1 MIQRFVILSLCAGAL
16 LAAGP
21 SSAADFGDVLKD
33 TVERAAKSEVQRK
46 VDRETRKATRCAL
59 GDTKCEIAEGKDNED
74 NADDGAAAN
83 VDASVA
89 ANAAAH
95 VDAGADPGG
104 DHPLIAPYQGSVR
117 KTRSFEAFNE
127 YLRIVGRDGKATKT
141 ERLEGK
147 LTRIRYDNPKGRS
160 TFEIER
166 NYRDALTA
174 RGFRVDYECA
184 KRAVCGTTARPGW
197 QSLNGI
203 NLGIAG
209 DVRYFTGKLAYGSGE
224 AFVSVAVNPQV
235 TYVHVLETA
244 AMDRDMV
251 AVDADALAAGL
262 EKDGRVRLDGIF
274 FDTGKAQLKPTS
286 NPALDQAAQ
295 LLRQQASLKLL
306 IAGHTDN
313 TGSDAANRTLSQQ
326 RAEAVRNAL
335 LARGVAAD
343 RLTAQGFGSGVP
355 VADNAS
361 EAGRAQN
368 RRVELVKQ

>member
-1 MIQRFVILSLCAGAL
+1 MKQPFMAIVLTVSGSAL
-16 LAAGP
+16 LAAG
-21 SSAADFGDVLKD
+21 SAIAFDFGDVLKR
-33 TVERAAKSEVQRK
+33 TVERATQSEVQRK
-46 VDRETRKATRCAL
+46 VDQKTRKTVRCAL
-59 GDTKCEIAEGKDNED
+59 GDTRCEKAARADAE
-74 NADDGAAAN
+74 ADAA
-83 VDASVA
+83 D
-89 ANAAAH
+89 
-95 VDAGADPGG
+95 ADPAAGEHADAGG
-104 DHPLIAPYQGSVR
+104 DHPLIAPYRGSVR
-117 KTRSFEAFNE
+117 KERDVDAFNE
-127 YLRIVGRDGKATKT
+127 YPRIVGRAGKAAKT

-147 LTRIRYDNPKGRS
+147 LTRLRYDNPKGRS

-174 RGFRVDYECA
+174 RGFRVDYECV
-184 KRAVCGTTARPGW
+184 KRTVCGTTDKPSW

-209 DVRYFTGKLAYGSGE
+209 DVRYFTGKLAYGSG
-224 AFVSVAVNPQV
+224 AAYVSVAVNPTV

-244 AMDRDMV
+244 SMERDMV

-274 FDTGKAQLKPTS
+274 FDSGKALLKPES
-286 NPALDQAAQ
+286 NPALDQAVQ

-306 IAGHTDN
+306 IAGHTDD
-313 TGSDAANRTLSQQ
+313 TGSHAANQKLSQQ

-335 LARGVAAD
+335 LARGIAAD

-355 VADNAS
+355 LADNAS
-361 EAGRAQN
+361 DAGRAQN

>member
-1 MIQRFVILSLCAGAL
+1 MKKSFLALVLSGSGLIV
-16 LAAGP
+16 AAP
-21 SSAADFGDVLKD
+21 TAAFDFGDVLKR
-33 TVERAAKSEVQRK
+33 TVERATQSEVQRK
-46 VDRETRKATRCAL
+46 VDQETRKTVRCAL
-59 GDTKCEIAEGKDNED
+59 GDTRCEKAARADAETDA
-74 NADDGAAAN
+74 AD
-83 VDASVA
+83 
-89 ANAAAH
+89 
-95 VDAGADPGG
+95 ADPAADEHADAGG
-104 DHPLIAPYQGSVR
+104 DHPLIAPYRGSLR
-117 KTRSFEAFNE
+117 KERDVDAFNE
-127 YLRIVGRDGKATKT
+127 YLRIVGRAGKAAKT

-147 LTRIRYDNPKGRS
+147 LTRLRYDNPKGRS
-160 TFEIER
+160 TFEIEG

-174 RGFRVDYECA
+174 RGFRVDYECV
-184 KRAVCGTTARPGW
+184 KRTVCGTTDKPSW

-209 DVRYFTGKLAYGSGE
+209 DVRYFTGKLAYGSG
-224 AFVSVAVNPQV
+224 AAYVSVAVNPTV

-244 AMDRDMV
+244 SMERDMV

-274 FDTGKAQLKPTS
+274 FDSGKALLKPES
-286 NPALDQAAQ
+286 NPALDQAVQ

-306 IAGHTDN
+306 IAGHTDD
-313 TGSDAANRTLSQQ
+313 TGSHAANLKLSQQ

-335 LARGVAAD
+335 LARGVAAG